1 MDKIRASFNK
11 IPTPI
16 QVIIYVGVS
25 SILSTLIVHI
35 QNIQLID
42 WRAILVIVL
51 TVGVNIIAY
60 LILRTKNG

>member
-25 SILSTLIVHI
+25 SILSTLIVNI

>member
-1 MDKIRASFNK
+1 MDKIRANFNK

-25 SILSTLIVHI
+25 SILSTLIVNI

-42 WRAILVIVL
+42 WRAILVIIL

>member
-25 SILSTLIVHI
+25 AILSTLIVNI